1 MTALTGGVFTLTEG
15 TLIVVSVQSH
25 NTIGYSAASPENT
38 SGALVQRPPHAPP
51 TAPTRGSASS
61 ESQLEVNFAAY
72 SADGGS
78 AILAYGLE
86 IDRGDGSGY
95 TPVIDSNVNTAT
107 ITSNINSGQA
117 YQVRYRARNVHGW
130 STTYSTPLTIY
141 AAVIPVFP
149 ASDIVSTSNLA
160 TSKMKV

>member
-38 SGALVQRPPHAPP
+38 SGALIQLPPHAPP
-51 TAPTRGSASS
+51 GAPARGSASS

-72 SADGGS
+72 TADGGS

-95 TPVIDSNVNTAT
+95 SAVIDSNVNTAT
-107 ITSNINSGQA
+107 ITANINSGQA

-130 STTYSTPLTIY
+130 STAYSTPLTIY